1 MIRIALLAATA
12 LVALAPAAARS
23 TLDDHVAA
31 ALASA
36 GPGTRFGLLVTT
48 MEGKEVVAV
57 NPDDRFVP
65 ASNTKLFTTAAVF
78 ASGID
83 LAAPDTAGATVRID
97 GGDVVLTGHG
107 DARMSAAA
115 DCTDDCLATLADAV
129 AAKTRRVRDVIGDDT
144 LFPDERWSPGMS
156 WNNIPTTSGTGISAL
171 TLDDNELAVSVLPGN
186 AAGATATIA
195 DGYYR
200 IDNHVVTSAAEVP
213 ARIGYARLPNSRVLR
228 IEGTVPVG
236 APARMVTV
244 GIDDPADYAAWTLR
258 RMLVARGVKVSGAV
272 RVRHRALSPAD
283 DPEQRGT
290 APATPPPTESAP
302 LARLSPKPLIEDLI
316 HTNKVSQNVHAELF
330 LRRVSRLSGSG
341 SIADGQARVTS
352 LMTTAGVPRWA
363 WDFADGSGMS
373 SYNRVSPRATVGLL
387 RYSVTQPWG
396 EAWRSTFP
404 VAGVD
409 GTLKRRFV
417 GTPLQ
422 GRLFAKTGSLDK
434 ANGLGGFL
442 TTAKGKTLVFAAYAA
457 DMPQSGSA
465 TKALDAALQV
475 VAAEN

>member
-1 MIRIALLAATA
+1 MIRIALITAAA
-12 LVALAPAAARS
+12 LVALTPAAARS
-23 TLDDHVAA
+23 TLEDHVAA
-31 ALASA
+31 ALASV

-48 MEGKEVVAV
+48 IDGKEVVAV
-57 NPDDRFVP
+57 NPDGRFVP

-78 ASGID
+78 ASGVD
-83 LAAPDTAGATVRID
+83 LAGPDSAGATVRLE
-97 GGDVVLTGHG
+97 GSDVVLTGHG

-115 DCTDDCLATLADAV
+115 DCVDDCLATLADAV
-129 AAKTRRVRDVIGDDT
+129 AAKTSRVRDVIGDDT

-171 TLDDNELAVSVLPGN
+171 TIDDNERT
-186 AAGATATIA
+186 AAAKIT
-195 DGYYR
+195 DGYYT
-200 IDNHVVTSAAEVP
+200 IDNHVVTSAADVP
-213 ARIGYARLPNSRVLR
+213 ARIGYSRMPDSRVLR
-228 IEGTVPVG
+228 IEGTVPLG
-236 APARMVTV
+236 APARLVAV
-244 GIDDPADYAAWTLR
+244 GIDDPADYAAWALR
-258 RMLVARGVKVSGAV
+258 QMLVARGVKVSGKV
-272 RVRHRALSPAD
+272 RVRHRPLSPTD
-283 DPEQRGT
+283 DPEQRGA
-290 APATPPPTESAP
+290 APVAAPPAEPTP
-302 LARLSPKPLIEDLI
+302 LARLTPKPLIEDLT

-330 LRRVSRLSGSG
+330 LRRVSRLQGSG
-341 SIADGQARVTS
+341 SIADGQARVTA

-387 RYSVTQPWG
+387 RYSTTQPWG
-396 EAWRSTFP
+396 EAWRGTFP